1 MTKLQRVTPILSVGD
16 VGASIAYYLDKLG
29 FTDCWTW
36 GEPPGFGGVSRDG
49 VEVFFCRNCQGNPG
63 TWVSVWVD
71 DVDAL
76 HRELAGRGAEIVQ
89 PPTTFEWGVREM
101 NVRDPDGHRLRFS
114 TETGRPSDGVPFPG
128 AEPHRQGF
136 TRLER
141 KKYRLAG
148 RSARRRMK

>member
-1 MTKLQRVTPILSVGD
+1 MTKLQRVTPVLSVGD

-76 HRELAGRGAEIVQ
+76 HQELAGRGAEIVQ

-114 TETGRPSDGVPFPG
+114 TETGQPSDGAPFPG
-128 AEPHRQGF
+128 G
-136 TRLER
+136 
-141 KKYRLAG
+141 
-148 RSARRRMK
+148 